1 MSHPVRHVHWNQ
13 TWIESFA
20 GEDCIYEHTRK
31 KGKRK
36 ILLSINYQNRSEWD
50 DSSWGMFLPKI
61 FWGEKV
67 WHCCQ
72 NNFIQFS
79 YTLCPLLNSMLSF
92 SFHFHIIWKKAII
105 HKLVHPDQFPSFS
118 LWKIWLSSLHF
129 RSWLGESNV

>member
-20 GEDCIYEHTRK
+20 GEDCIYEQIKK

-36 ILLSINYQNRSEWD
+36 ILLSIKTDLNEIIWVEEY
-50 DSSWGMFLPKI
+50 
-61 FWGEKV
+61 FWGGKV
-67 WHCCQ
+67 WRGRQ
-72 NNFIQFS
+72 NDSIQFS
-79 YTLCPLLNSMLSF
+79 YTMSIIELHAKFFIPF
-92 SFHFHIIWKKAII
+92 SHYMEKSNNTQAIE
-105 HKLVHPDQFPSFS
+105 LVHPDQFPSFS